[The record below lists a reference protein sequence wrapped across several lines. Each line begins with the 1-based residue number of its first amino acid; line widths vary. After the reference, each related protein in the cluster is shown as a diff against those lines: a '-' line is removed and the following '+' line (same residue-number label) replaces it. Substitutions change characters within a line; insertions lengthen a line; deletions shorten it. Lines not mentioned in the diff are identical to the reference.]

1 VCGVRSGSARGNC
14 ALGTPRSL
22 TRGTVSAS
30 ELRRNPL
37 APGTVKYESVRGPV
51 SSNTVGVPQGTYFR
65 PPGPVYCLGS
75 DVCVAVRGSG
85 GGRLLI
91 FFINVLL
98 GIRVDG

>member
-22 TRGTVSAS
+22 TRGTVSPPS
-30 ELRRNPL
+30 SVGTPL
-37 APGTVKYESVRGPV
+37 PLVYALKYESVRGPV

-75 DVCVAVRGSG
+75 DVC
-85 GGRLLI
+85 GRK
-91 FFINVLL
+91 
-98 GIRVDG
+98 G